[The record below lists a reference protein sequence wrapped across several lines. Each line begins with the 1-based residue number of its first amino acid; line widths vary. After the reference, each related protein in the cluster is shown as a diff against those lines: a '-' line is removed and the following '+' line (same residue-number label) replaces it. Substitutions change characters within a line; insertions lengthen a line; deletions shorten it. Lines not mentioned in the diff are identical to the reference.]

1 MDIKRN
7 GDLKKYYIWFLM
19 KSVISGSRGGL
30 VPEVVIEDCAPDI
43 DICLVKFDG
52 IFNMTMKFKAR
63 KYTLVNM
70 KRLI

>member
-1 MDIKRN
+1 
-7 GDLKKYYIWFLM
+7 M